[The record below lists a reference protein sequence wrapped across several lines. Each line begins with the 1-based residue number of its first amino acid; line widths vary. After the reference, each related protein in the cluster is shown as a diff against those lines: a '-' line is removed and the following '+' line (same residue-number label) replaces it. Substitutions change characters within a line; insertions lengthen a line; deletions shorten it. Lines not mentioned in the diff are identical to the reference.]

1 MLASDFNGH
10 VPDREGKAMKQLAAV
25 FGMAVALGF
34 PLFVLAAQGT
44 CSVTPEQVPLG
55 GSYTLSV
62 QGLEPNSTYWVIL
75 TQLGLVVYTRLRLA
89 HSVRPSE
96 QSSSLSARQS
106 VAPRLT
112 APQLSVSS
120 PPVDPSTARLSHTN
134 LIVRLLNG
142 KELPELSTEQVQSYL
157 EKNRRSVGSLMAHST
172 PRTIRRFCWKR

>member
-75 TQLGLVVYTRLRLA
+75 TQSTYRRGHHPSFGITTEANGTATETRTTDADPTDPLEVGWVHVRIYPFAGGNKTAASCTFEVV
-89 HSVRPSE
+89 P
-96 QSSSLSARQS
+96 
-106 VAPRLT
+106 
-112 APQLSVSS
+112 
-120 PPVDPSTARLSHTN
+120 
-134 LIVRLLNG
+134 
-142 KELPELSTEQVQSYL
+142 
-157 EKNRRSVGSLMAHST
+157 
-172 PRTIRRFCWKR
+172 